1 MKLFLLSRKRK
12 NKKPFLNGN
21 GFCNIK
27 HSLPYYST
35 VMKSFTKGEHLSL
48 TESSYS
54 LYMSVQLS
62 SANLWTAPYTPYQQ
76 ELFDIICKFHDK
88 EGWNFKQVSDWLV
101 KEGYRTPRDKTF
113 THTHCWSIY
122 TKKKRSIE
130 RFSREF
136 ETSITDISIK
146 ELG

>member
-1 MKLFLLSRKRK
+1 
-12 NKKPFLNGN
+12 
-21 GFCNIK
+21 
-27 HSLPYYST
+27 
-35 VMKSFTKGEHLSL
+35 MKSFTKGEHPSL